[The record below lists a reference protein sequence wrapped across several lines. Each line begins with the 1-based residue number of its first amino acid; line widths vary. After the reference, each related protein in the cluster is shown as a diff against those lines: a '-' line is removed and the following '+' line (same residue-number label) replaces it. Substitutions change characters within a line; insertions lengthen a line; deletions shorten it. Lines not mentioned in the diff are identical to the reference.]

1 MTLFG
6 RLSKWAMF
14 LSQFDIVFVPQKA
27 IKGQALANF
36 LATHRIPDD
45 IPIDDDLPDVVV
57 FTTTMSNPTWQMY
70 FDGACQKSGACAG
83 VMFVTPDEAILSY
96 SFTLTSAVSNNAAEY
111 EALIIG
117 LEMAHNMG
125 LNTLSVYGDS

>member
-36 LATHRIPDD
+36 LPEHRQWESHQVW
-45 IPIDDDLPDVVV
+45 DVR
-57 FTTTMSNPTWQMY
+57 
-70 FDGACQKSGACAG
+70 
-83 VMFVTPDEAILSY
+83 
-96 SFTLTSAVSNNAAEY
+96 
-111 EALIIG
+111 
-117 LEMAHNMG
+117 LEN
-125 LNTLSVYGDS
+125 